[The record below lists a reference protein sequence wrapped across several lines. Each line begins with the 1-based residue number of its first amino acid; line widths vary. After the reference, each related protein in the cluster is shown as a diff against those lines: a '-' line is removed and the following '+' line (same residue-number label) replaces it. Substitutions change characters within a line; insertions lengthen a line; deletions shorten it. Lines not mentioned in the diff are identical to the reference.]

1 MTALR
6 IANKV
11 PSLPRTVPFLSAAIR
26 SGGHVFCSGQ
36 IGSTP
41 DGEMVEGP
49 IGKRVD
55 QIMDNLDAVL
65 KAHGSSLDHTVKFN
79 LYQAPPTTRWQ
90 PVSIRAVLFADL
102 RRNTIW
108 TNLTDSQITS
118 YKDFD
123 AINAAY
129 TRRIPTPPPA
139 RSCIGV
145 ANLPRGTDI
154 EIECIAVVPP
164 RAKL

>member
-11 PSLPRTVPFLSAAIR
+11 PSLPRTVPFLYPDLAAAIR

-79 LYQAPPTTRWQ
+79 LY
-90 PVSIRAVLFADL
+90 
-102 RRNTIW
+102 
-108 TNLTDSQITS
+108 ITS
-118 YKDFD
+118 FKDFD

-154 EIECIAVVPP
+154 EIECIAVIPP